1 MNSTKKG
8 RLFAILMIALIAYGF
23 SSTICILV
31 KPSFAF
37 EMPTGVLPSD
47 EKMQKVENPG
57 FEPVTLRMHML
68 NNTTNT
74 TNITNTREVTVYTDN
89 RTNRSVYTGNQD

>member
-1 MNSTKKG
+1 LKSAKKG

-37 EMPTGVLPSD
+37 ELPTDFLPSE
-47 EKMQKVENPG
+47 EKIQTMGNPG
-57 FEPVTLRMHML
+57 FEPVNLRKHVL
-68 NNTTNT
+68 NNT
-74 TNITNTREVTVYTDN
+74 TNITNTTDVTVYVDN
-89 RTNRSVYTGNQD
+89 RTNRSAFNGNQD